1 MGLEENKDPCY
12 NAGGNKMKNVL
23 YFTKCIYSF
32 SGKILY
38 INLLGMVLISLF
50 EGVGILLLLPLI
62 NLIGIL
68 DVHSHSTSSL
78 SWISSFLQNFPKEI
92 SLVMILCL
100 YVLLIIGQ
108 GVAQR
113 KQMILNAKIQQGFT
127 RHLREE
133 TYKLLLHSNWSFFLN
148 KRKSDIIH
156 LMTTEITRVGSGTNM
171 FLQFL
176 TSIVFT
182 IIQLGIAFWLSAKMT
197 LFILLFGVALIFFS
211 RKFIKR
217 SNILGIETYELSE
230 RFLGGVTDH
239 FNGIKE
245 IKSNMLEE
253 FHISWFK
260 DLSEK
265 MEQNVIKFVKLNT
278 ISQLTYKVVSAFL
291 LAIFIY
297 YSITM
302 FKAQAAQL
310 IVIIMIFSRLWPRFS
325 GIQSNLEQLGN
336 IIPAFKAVLDLQ
348 NESKA
353 AMEINEFFN
362 KNIKPINIQD
372 GLACRNV
379 YFRYDQ
385 DKLAY
390 ALQNINLQ
398 IPAKKMTAIVGRSG
412 AGKSTLIDLLMGL
425 NHPETGEV
433 LVDGEILN
441 DENLFSLRRSISY
454 VPQDPFLF
462 NASIRENLIIIDQS
476 ANEQQI
482 WEAIEFAE
490 AADFVR
496 KLPQGLD
503 TMIGDRGIKLSGGE
517 RQRLVL
523 ARAMLRKPTIL
534 VLDEATSALDTEN
547 ESKIQESLERLKG
560 KMTIIVIAHRLSTIR
575 NADQVIVLDQGEI
588 IQQGSFKQ
596 LASEQKGMF
605 NHLLKKQMEV
615 SV

>member
-12 NAGGNKMKNVL
+12 NVGGNKMKNVL

-336 IIPAFKAVLDLQ
+336 ITPAFKAVLDLQ

-425 NHPETGEV
+425 NHPETGDV